1 MRLQTA
7 SAHRTMR
14 WANGAGMTHE
24 IVAVPGPELWSWRL
38 SLAEVDTDGPFSVL
52 EGVDRALVV
61 ASGRGM
67 TLRIDGVGHPLACF
81 EAVVFAGEAAVA
93 AELHD
98 GPVRDLNLMVR
109 RGGGFGAPV
118 LRVERLAAGQDLPAG
133 PWVAAVVLE
142 GVLSLTTPVETF
154 PFNPVRQ
161 RASRFDALIS
171 DTVDDAG
178 AVDAGPAARVTAV
191 RDAVVALATFAS

>member
-1 MRLQTA
+1 
-7 SAHRTMR
+7 MR
-14 WANGAGMTHE
+14 WANGAGTTHE
-24 IVAVPGPELWSWRL
+24 IVARPSPGAWTWRL

-81 EAVVFAGEAAVA
+81 DVVTFGGEAAVA

-118 LRVERLAAGQDLPAG
+118 LRVERVAAGQALPAG
-133 PWVAAVVLE
+133 AWVAAVVLD
-142 GVLSLTTPVETF
+142 GVVSLATPVDTF

-161 RASRFDALIS
+161 RAARFDALIA
-171 DTVDDAG
+171 DAADAG
-178 AVDAGPAARVTAV
+178 RAPQVSAV
-191 RDAVVALATFAS
+191 RDAVVALASFAS